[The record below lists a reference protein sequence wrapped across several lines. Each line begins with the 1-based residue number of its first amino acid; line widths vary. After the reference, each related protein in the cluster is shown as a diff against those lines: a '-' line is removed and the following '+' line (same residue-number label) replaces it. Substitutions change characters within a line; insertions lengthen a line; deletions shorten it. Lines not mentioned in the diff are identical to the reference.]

1 MQNKYIDPQN
11 QKLLLRLRQ
20 EFEFW
25 VFIYSE
31 NIFSLHSQ
39 NHYFG
44 GLMVARVFLI

>member
-11 QKLLLRLRQ
+11 QKLPVRLRL

-31 NIFSLHSQ
+31 NNVFFIAFSKSL
-39 NHYFG
+39 F
-44 GLMVARVFLI
+44 